1 MDSLSSLSPPVKLVP
16 LSDLISLT
24 WPLLAINRLHVIKKE
39 SVSKLCTTSTCT
51 ARITK
56 HAKMTSNIFTRL
68 RSRRT
73 WKGPKQ
79 SIPTDVKGGRSGV
92 NRSTGRSAIF
102 CSQTGP
108 WWRRQSTHLESAL
121 LMTELA
127 LIIQN
132 FSRAKLKTNFL
143 PECLESR

>member
-24 WPLLAINRLHVIKKE
+24 WPLLAINRLHAIKKE

-73 WKGPKQ
+73 WKGPN
-79 SIPTDVKGGRSGV
+79 PNRCKGWSVRGQPINKEVSHFLFAYWALAALTV
-92 NRSTGRSAIF
+92 NTLGEYSSYDGTGLDDPKLLAR
-102 CSQTGP
+102 QT
-108 WWRRQSTHLESAL
+108 
-121 LMTELA
+121 
-127 LIIQN
+127 
-132 FSRAKLKTNFL
+132 
-143 PECLESR
+143 